1 MPQEKPVLFFWRQ
14 PPFIGLFLAASL
26 IKLISDMHYRS
37 RHRRCSVKKVFLENL
52 ENSQENSCA
61 TDSFL
66 MSLWKNESLAQVFS
80 CEFSKISKN
89 TLFTEHLRTTTSG
102 FRSKLNVKYINM
114 SNTNEL
120 HGKISTKKLTG
131 IFQISKQFQWCLLKL
146 KNPINVKYLYEV
158 TFFLCSI

>member
-1 MPQEKPVLFFWRQ
+1 MKSYLLQIFFKYMFNWSTKSQHLHVTWWTSPSRKTCIILLEVAT
-14 PPFIGLFLAASL
+14 FHWLFLAASL

-80 CEFSKISKN
+80 CEFSKTKN
-89 TLFTEHLRTTTSG
+89 TLFTEHLRTTASG

-120 HGKISTKKLTG
+120 NDKRSTKKT
-131 IFQISKQFQWCLLKL
+131 QR
-146 KNPINVKYLYEV
+146 YL
-158 TFFLCSI
+158 SNI